1 MLYCAEFREPG
12 VVELRGMG
20 HRVRLVLL
28 VGLIAGCSERAPTPA
43 VFQEPAGPRVLVEVL
58 NASGVPGLAREGT
71 RQLRQ
76 KGLDVVFYGN
86 ADQTLDST
94 EVLVRRGDGPAGA
107 RVARALGLGTVRRV
121 EDTLRRVDVTV
132 LLGRDYRPPP
142 RFPD

>member
-1 MLYCAEFREPG
+1 M
-12 VVELRGMG
+12 
-20 HRVRLVLL
+20 RLVLL
-28 VGLIAGCSERAPTPA
+28 VGLIAGCSERTPLPA
-43 VFQEPAGPRVLVEVL
+43 AFQEPSGPRVLVEVL

-107 RVARALGLGTVRRV
+107 RVARALGLGAVRHV

-142 RFPD
+142 RFPGLVR